1 MALLTFDVSLDKI
14 MTDPNNARKHD
25 RKNLDAIK
33 ASLAK
38 FGQQKPIVVDEKNIV
53 LAGNGTLDA
62 ARSLGWETI
71 TVVRTS
77 LTGFDAMAYALADN
91 RTSELAEWD
100 QPVLDTQLAALQDF
114 DFDLADM
121 GFDLPPMENENAGN
135 GEEDEI
141 PEVEDNPY
149 GVKRGDIWLLGTYLQ
164 CDKCEVKAEY
174 QADKVDQVCG
184 ACHA

>member
-38 FGQQKPIVVDEKNIV
+38 FGQQKPIVVDEKSIV
-53 LAGNGTLDA
+53 LAGNGTLAA
-62 ARSLGWETI
+62 ARELGWETI

-77 LTGFDAMAYALADN
+77 LTGYDAMAFALADN

-100 QPVLDTQLAALQDF
+100 QPILGTQLAALQDLE
-114 DFDLADM
+114 FDLADM
-121 GFDLPPMENENAGN
+121 GFDLPSMDEP
-135 GEEDEI
+135 EDEKNASK
-141 PEVEDNPY
+141 ELDLGDFDNF
-149 GVKRGDIWLLGTYLQ
+149 DH
-164 CDKCEVKAEY
+164 KCPKCSFEWNK
-174 QADKVDQVCG
+174 
-184 ACHA
+184 